1 VQKPLQ
7 RPASNHP
14 VQCDINLKT
23 SFLIPPSTISQFV
36 SGILVIEDANLSHEF
51 VIPLFANGSPT
62 LVFQTAKAQKG
73 NQTIGNLTLY
83 GQTIQPAELKF
94 RDGFT
99 FIAYFLFPHALTQ
112 LFAIA
117 PKEIT
122 DNYLDLTLLKQT
134 KKFELQEQ
142 LLNSASLEESL
153 QLIERF
159 ILNLSK
165 QSFNDDRRILF
176 AVNEL
181 KNSKGLLSLVELRND
196 LHITERSFQRLFEN
210 NIGISPNLY
219 KRICQFQFA
228 FQQVNQN
235 RFLKLTDVAY
245 DSGFADQ
252 SHFIRV
258 FKEFTGLTPN
268 EYLAKLA
275 PYNPQF

>member
-1 VQKPLQ
+1 M
-7 RPASNHP
+7 
-14 VQCDINLKT
+14 KT
-23 SFLIPPSTISQFV
+23 SFLIPPSTLSQFV
-36 SGILVIEDANLSHEF
+36 SGILVIEDANLHHEF

-73 NQTIGNLTLY
+73 NETISNLTLY
-83 GQTIQPAELKF
+83 GQTIDPGELTF
-94 RDGFT
+94 REGFS
-99 FIAYFLFPHALTQ
+99 FIAYFLFPHTLTQ
-112 LFAIA
+112 LFGIA

-122 DNYLDLTLLKQT
+122 DNYLDLALLKQT
-134 KKFELQEQ
+134 KNFHLQEQ
-142 LLNSASLEESL
+142 LLNSNSLEESL
-153 QLIERF
+153 LLIEKF
-159 ILNLSK
+159 ILKLSTRSS
-165 QSFNDDRRILF
+165 QDNNSIIF
-176 AVNEL
+176 ATQQL
-181 KNSKGLLSLVELRND
+181 KNSNGLISLVQLRND
-196 LHITERSFQRLFEN
+196 LHVTERSFQRLFEN
-210 NIGISPNLY
+210 NIGVSPNLY